1 MEEDLLSQEEI
12 FPGEG
17 RWLPLALANMACISF
32 SMRRVLAWYFE
43 HTNNPARALTK
54 DTRERFY
61 ICIQIVFVIMQ
72 VVIKP

>member
-1 MEEDLLSQEEI
+1 MDGMKNSWQVS
-12 FPGEG
+12 GY
-17 RWLPLALANMACISF
+17 RD
-32 SMRRVLAWYFE
+32 WYDCYM
-43 HTNNPARALTK
+43 RALTK